1 MAVEIALAIPPGK
14 TRVPKGILGP
24 LAERYGVGPDLNVN
38 DLGFF
43 ASLKSRVW
51 GMNASSID
59 ELVETIFQ
67 QYEEYDS
74 ATLERVW
81 QSLFKVYNQTLR
93 KMGDNDFSV
102 EHTGVTAR
110 QKAGTLERVVKYD
123 QEAFTKAWDYL
134 AAPTSDGE
142 DE

>member
-1 MAVEIALAIPPGK
+1 MAVEIVLAIPPGE

-38 DLGFF
+38 NLGFF

-59 ELVETIFQ
+59 ELMETIFQ
-67 QYEEYDS
+67 QYEEYNDS

-81 QSLFKVYNQTLR
+81 QSLFKGYNQTLR
-93 KMGDNDFSV
+93 KMGDNDSSV

-110 QKAGTLERVVKYD
+110 IRQER
-123 QEAFTKAWDYL
+123 
-134 AAPTSDGE
+134 
-142 DE
+142 